1 MIIDGRLPQGYV
13 VICNHDHHSH
23 SFLVKQLG
31 PSVECPKCG
40 RTALST
46 ELATAFVANRGD
58 SASEAA

>member
-13 VICNHDHHSH
+13 VICNADNHSH

-46 ELATAFVANRGD
+46 ELATAFVESRQ
-58 SASEAA
+58 EAA

>member
-13 VICNHDHHSH
+13 VICNAEHHSH

-31 PSVECPKCG
+31 PSVDCPKCG

-46 ELATAFVANRGD
+46 ELATAFTESRQ
-58 SASEAA
+58 EAA

>member
-13 VICNHDHHSH
+13 VICNAENHSH

-46 ELATAFVANRGD
+46 ELATAFVKSRQ
-58 SASEAA
+58 EAA